1 MKKFI
6 FIIIILCIALAAAG
20 FWYWQKNPYSKEVLK
35 LEILGSGEAS
45 IFQEVEYTVKYKN
58 NGNVRL
64 EEARLIFEF
73 PEYTLLPARNAS
85 HSEAGGEEG
94 LSRRQEIGP
103 EELGDIYPGE
113 EKTFR
118 FKGRLFGKEGDIK
131 TAKAWLSYRPKN
143 LQARYESSTTFT
155 TEIKSVP
162 LTFDFDLSSKIEAG
176 RDFKFSLNYY
186 SSLDYPVS
194 NLGIR
199 IEYPSGFEFLGSDPQ
214 GLAKTEWEI
223 PLLNQAEGGRV
234 EITGRLSGEVREQKI
249 FKAVLGIWQE
259 DEFILLK
266 EITRG
271 VEINKPLLYV
281 FQRINGQSQY
291 VADAGDLLHYEIF
304 FRNIGEEPFTDLFLA
319 VNLEGRGFDL
329 ESVKADLSQF
339 EKGDNSIIW
348 DWRDVPKLRFLGQG
362 EEGKVEFW
370 VNLKD
375 QWEINSPQDKNAVL
389 KNTVLI
395 SQVKEEFETK
405 VNSKLA
411 VSQKAYFRGEVFGN
425 SGPIPPKVGETTTY
439 TIVWEAKNY
448 FNDVKNVKVKAV
460 LPLNVRLTGKISPEQ
475 ESSKFAFD
483 VQSRE
488 IIWMVR
494 DNQTMGAATG
504 VLNSAPSISFQVAL
518 TPTSGQR
525 GEVSQII
532 REAII
537 TGEDQWTESSIRGTD
552 SGVDTTLPDDST
564 VSSSQ
569 GVVQ

>member
-6 FIIIILCIALAAAG
+6 FIIIILCIALGVAG
-20 FWYWQKNPYSKEVLK
+20 FWYWQRNPYSKEILK
-35 LEILGSGEAS
+35 LEILGPGEAA

-64 EEARLIFEF
+64 EEPRLIFEF
-73 PEYTLLPARNAS
+73 PEYTLL
-85 HSEAGGEEG
+85 EEG

-113 EKTFR
+113 EKTFQ

-143 LQARYESSTTFT
+143 LQARYESTTTFT

-186 SSLDYPVS
+186 SSLDYPIS
-194 NLGIR
+194 NLGIK
-199 IEYPSGFEFLGSDPQ
+199 IEYPSDFEFLGSDPQ

-223 PLLNQAEGGRV
+223 SLLNQAEGGRV
-234 EITGRLSGEVREQKI
+234 EITGRLSGEVKEQKI
-249 FKAVLGIWQE
+249 FKAALGIWQE
-259 DEFILLK
+259 DEFVLLK

-271 VEINKPLLYV
+271 VEITRPRLFV

-291 VADAGDLLHYEIF
+291 TANPGGLLHYEIF
-304 FRNIGEEPFTDLFLA
+304 FRNIGEEPFTDLFL
-319 VNLEGRGFDL
+319 VVSLEGRGFNL
-329 ESVKADLSQF
+329 ETVKADLSQF
-339 EKGDNSIIW
+339 KKGDNSIIW

-375 QWEINSPQDKNAVL
+375 GWEISSPQEKNAVL

-395 SQVKEEFETK
+395 SQIKEEFETK

-411 VSQKAYFRGEVFGN
+411 ISQRGYFQEEVFGN

-439 TIVWEAKNY
+439 TVIWEAKNY

-460 LPLNVRLTGKISPEQ
+460 LPSNVRLTGKIFPEE

-483 VQSRE
+483 IQSRE
-488 IIWMVR
+488 IIWMVK
-494 DNQTMGAATG
+494 DDQVMEAGTG
-504 VLNSAPSISFQVAL
+504 VLNPAPNIAFQVAL
-518 TPTSGQR
+518 TPTSDQKGK
-525 GEVSQII
+525 VSPII
-532 REAII
+532 KEGII
-537 TGEDQWTESSIRGTD
+537 TGEDQWTESFIEGKTSAI
-552 SGVDTTLPDDST
+552 DTTLPDDST
-564 VSSSQ
+564 VSSGQ
-569 GVVQ
+569 GIVQ

>member
-6 FIIIILCIALAAAG
+6 FIIIILCIALGAAG
-20 FWYWQKNPYSKEVLK
+20 FWYWQRNPYSKEILK
-35 LEILGSGEAS
+35 LEILGSEEAA

-64 EEARLIFEF
+64 EEPRLIFEF
-73 PEYTLLPARNAS
+73 PEYTLL
-85 HSEAGGEEG
+85 EEG

-113 EKTFR
+113 EKTLQ

-143 LQARYESSTTFT
+143 LQARYESATTFT

-186 SSLDYPVS
+186 SSLDYPLS
-194 NLGIR
+194 NLGIK

-214 GLAKTEWEI
+214 GLAKTEWEVS
-223 PLLNQAEGGRV
+223 LLNQAEGGRI
-234 EITGRLSGEVREQKI
+234 EITGKLSGEVKEQKI
-249 FKAVLGIWQE
+249 FKATFGIWQE
-259 DEFILLK
+259 DEFVLLK

-271 VEINKPLLYV
+271 VEITRPRLFV
-281 FQRINGQSQY
+281 FQQINGQSQY
-291 VADAGDLLHYEIF
+291 IANPGDLLHYEIF
-304 FRNIGEEPFTDLFLA
+304 FRNIGEEPFTDLFLVA
-319 VNLEGRGFDL
+319 TLGGRGFDL
-329 ESVKADLSQF
+329 ETVKADSSQF
-339 EKGDNSIIW
+339 KRGDNSIIW

-370 VNLKD
+370 INLKD
-375 QWEINSPQDKNAVL
+375 EWEISSPQEKNAIL

-395 SQVKEEFETK
+395 SQIKEEFETK
-405 VNSKLA
+405 INSKLA
-411 VSQKAYFRGEVFGN
+411 ISQRGYYQEEVFGN

-439 TIVWEAKNY
+439 TIIWQAKNY

-460 LPLNVRLTGKISPEQ
+460 LPLNVRLTGKIFPEQ

-483 VQSRE
+483 IQSRE

-494 DNQTMGAATG
+494 DNQVMETGTG
-504 VLNSAPSISFQVAL
+504 VLNPAPNIAFQVAL
-518 TPTSGQR
+518 TPTSGQK
-525 GEVSQII
+525 GKVLPII
-532 REAII
+532 KEAII
-537 TGEDQWTESSIRGTD
+537 TGEDQWTESFIEGKTSAI
-552 SGVDTTLPDDST
+552 DTTLPDDLT
-564 VSSSQ
+564 VSSGQ
-569 GVVQ
+569 GIVQ

>member
-1 MKKFI
+1 MRKVI
-6 FIIIILCIALAAAG
+6 IIIIILAVILAIAG
-20 FWYWQKNPYSKEVLK
+20 YWYWQRNPYSKEILK
-35 LEILGSGEAS
+35 LEILGSEEAA

-64 EEARLIFEF
+64 EEPRLIFEF
-73 PEYTLLPARNAS
+73 PEYTLL
-85 HSEAGGEEG
+85 EEG

-113 EKTFR
+113 EKTLQ
-118 FKGRLFGKEGDIK
+118 FKGRLFGKEGDVK

-143 LQARYESSTTFT
+143 LQARYESATTFT

-186 SSLDYPVS
+186 SSLDYPLS
-194 NLGIR
+194 NLGIK

-223 PLLNQAEGGRV
+223 SLLNQAEGGRI
-234 EITGRLSGEVREQKI
+234 EITGKLSGEVKEQKI
-249 FKAVLGIWQE
+249 FKATLGIWQE
-259 DEFILLK
+259 DEFVLLK

-271 VEINKPLLYV
+271 VEITRPRLFV
-281 FQRINGQSQY
+281 FQQINGQSQY
-291 VADAGDLLHYEIF
+291 IANPGDLLHYEIF
-304 FRNIGEEPFTDLFLA
+304 FRNIGEEPFTDLFLVA
-319 VNLEGRGFDL
+319 TLGGRGFDL
-329 ESVKADLSQF
+329 ETVKADSSQF
-339 EKGDNSIIW
+339 KKGDNSIIW
-348 DWRDVPKLRFLGQG
+348 DWRDVSKLRFLGQG

-370 VNLKD
+370 INLKD
-375 QWEINSPQDKNAVL
+375 EWEISSPQEKNAIL

-395 SQVKEEFETK
+395 SQIKEEFETK
-405 VNSKLA
+405 INSKLA
-411 VSQKAYFRGEVFGN
+411 ISQRGYYQEGVFGN
-425 SGPIPPKVGETTTY
+425 SGPIPPKVDETTTY
-439 TIVWEAKNY
+439 TIIWQAKNY

-460 LPLNVRLTGKISPEQ
+460 LPSNVRLTGKIFPEQ

-483 VQSRE
+483 IQSRE

-494 DNQTMGAATG
+494 DNQVMETGTG
-504 VLNSAPSISFQVAL
+504 VLNPAPNIAFQVAL
-518 TPTSGQR
+518 TPTSGQK
-525 GEVSQII
+525 GKVLPII
-532 REAII
+532 KEAVI
-537 TGEDQWTESSIRGTD
+537 TGEDQWTESFIEGKTSAI
-552 SGVDTTLPDDST
+552 DTTLPDDST

>member
-6 FIIIILCIALAAAG
+6 FIIIILCIALGAAG
-20 FWYWQKNPYSKEVLK
+20 FWYWQRNPYSKEILK
-35 LEILGSGEAS
+35 LEILGPEEAA

-64 EEARLIFEF
+64 EEPRLIFEF

-85 HSEAGGEEG
+85 RSEAGWEEG

-113 EKTFR
+113 EKTLQ

-143 LQARYESSTTFT
+143 LQARYESATTFT

-186 SSLDYPVS
+186 SSLDYPLS
-194 NLGIR
+194 NLGIK

-223 PLLNQAEGGRV
+223 SLLNQAEGGRI
-234 EITGRLSGEVREQKI
+234 EITGKLSGEVREQKI
-249 FKAVLGIWQE
+249 FKAALGIWQE
-259 DEFILLK
+259 DEFVLLK

-271 VEINKPLLYV
+271 VEITRPRLFV

-291 VADAGDLLHYEIF
+291 IANPGGLLHYEIF
-304 FRNIGEEPFTDLFLA
+304 FRNIGEEPFTDLFLVA
-319 VNLEGRGFDL
+319 TLEGRGFDF
-329 ESVKADLSQF
+329 ETVKADLSQF
-339 EKGDNSIIW
+339 KKGDDSIIW

-375 QWEINSPQDKNAVL
+375 EWEISSPQEKNAIL

-395 SQVKEEFETK
+395 SQIKEEFETK

-411 VSQKAYFRGEVFGN
+411 ISQRGYYQEEVFGN

-439 TIVWEAKNY
+439 TIIWQAKNY

-460 LPLNVRLTGKISPEQ
+460 LPSNVRLTGKIFPEQ
-475 ESSKFAFD
+475 ESPKFAFD
-483 VQSRE
+483 IQSRE

-494 DNQTMGAATG
+494 DNQVMETGTG
-504 VLNSAPSISFQVAL
+504 VLNPAPNIAFQVAL
-518 TPTSGQR
+518 TPTPDQKGK
-525 GEVSQII
+525 VLPII
-532 REAII
+532 KEAII
-537 TGEDQWTESSIRGTD
+537 TGEDQWTESFIEGRSSAI
-552 SGVDTTLPDDST
+552 DTTLPE
-564 VSSSQ
+564 
-569 GVVQ
+569 

>member
-6 FIIIILCIALAAAG
+6 FIIIILCIVLGAAG
-20 FWYWQKNPYSKEVLK
+20 FWYWQRNPYSKEILK
-35 LEILGSGEAS
+35 LEILGSGEAA

-64 EEARLIFEF
+64 EEPRLIFEF
-73 PEYTLLPARNAS
+73 PEYTLL
-85 HSEAGGEEG
+85 EEG

-113 EKTFR
+113 EKTLQ

-131 TAKAWLSYRPKN
+131 IAKAWLSYRPKN
-143 LQARYESSTTFT
+143 LQARYESVTTFT

-186 SSLDYPVS
+186 SSLDYPLS
-194 NLGIR
+194 NLGIK
-199 IEYPSGFEFLGSDPQ
+199 IEYPPDFEFLGSDPQ

-223 PLLNQAEGGRV
+223 SLLNQAEGGRI
-234 EITGRLSGEVREQKI
+234 EITGKLSGEVKEQKI
-249 FKAVLGIWQE
+249 FKATLGIWQE
-259 DEFILLK
+259 DEFVLLK

-271 VEINKPLLYV
+271 VEITRPRLFV
-281 FQRINGQSQY
+281 FQQINGQSQY
-291 VADAGDLLHYEIF
+291 IANPGDLLHYEIF
-304 FRNIGEEPFTDLFLA
+304 FRNIGEEPFTDLFLVA
-319 VNLEGRGFDL
+319 TLGGRGFDL
-329 ESVKADLSQF
+329 ETVKADSSQF
-339 EKGDNSIIW
+339 KRGDNSIIW

-370 VNLKD
+370 INLKD
-375 QWEINSPQDKNAVL
+375 EWEISSPQEKNAIL

-395 SQVKEEFETK
+395 SQIKEEFETK
-405 VNSKLA
+405 INSKLA
-411 VSQKAYFRGEVFGN
+411 ISQRGYYQEEVFGN

-439 TIVWEAKNY
+439 TIIWQAKNY

-460 LPLNVRLTGKISPEQ
+460 LPSNVRLTGKIFPEQ

-483 VQSRE
+483 IQSRE

-494 DNQTMGAATG
+494 DNQVMETGTG
-504 VLNSAPSISFQVAL
+504 VLNPAPNIAFQVAL
-518 TPTSGQR
+518 TPTSGQK
-525 GEVSQII
+525 GKVLPII
-532 REAII
+532 KEAII
-537 TGEDQWTESSIRGTD
+537 TGEDQWTESFIEGKTSAI
-552 SGVDTTLPDDST
+552 DTTLPDDST

>member
-6 FIIIILCIALAAAG
+6 FIIIILCIALGAAG
-20 FWYWQKNPYSKEVLK
+20 FWYWQRNPYSKEILK
-35 LEILGSGEAS
+35 LEILGSEEAA

-64 EEARLIFEF
+64 EEPRLIFEF
-73 PEYTLLPARNAS
+73 PEYTLL
-85 HSEAGGEEG
+85 EEG

-113 EKTFR
+113 EKTLQ

-143 LQARYESSTTFT
+143 LQARYESATTFT

-186 SSLDYPVS
+186 SSLDYPLS
-194 NLGIR
+194 NLGIK

-214 GLAKTEWEI
+214 GLAKTEWEVS
-223 PLLNQAEGGRV
+223 LLNQAEGGRI
-234 EITGRLSGEVREQKI
+234 EITGKLSGEVKEQKI
-249 FKAVLGIWQE
+249 FKATLGIWQE
-259 DEFILLK
+259 DEFVLLK

-271 VEINKPLLYV
+271 VEITRPRLFV
-281 FQRINGQSQY
+281 FQQINGQSQY
-291 VADAGDLLHYEIF
+291 IANPGDLLHYEIF
-304 FRNIGEEPFTDLFLA
+304 FRNIGEEPFTDLFLVA
-319 VNLEGRGFDL
+319 TLGGRGFDL
-329 ESVKADLSQF
+329 ETVKADSSQF
-339 EKGDNSIIW
+339 KRGDNSIIW

-370 VNLKD
+370 INLKD
-375 QWEINSPQDKNAVL
+375 EWEISSPQEKNAIL

-395 SQVKEEFETK
+395 SQIKEEFETK
-405 VNSKLA
+405 INSKLA
-411 VSQKAYFRGEVFGN
+411 ISQRGYYQEEVFGN

-439 TIVWEAKNY
+439 TIIWQAKNY

-460 LPLNVRLTGKISPEQ
+460 LPSNVRLTGKIFPEQ

-483 VQSRE
+483 IQSRE

-494 DNQTMGAATG
+494 DNQVMETGTG
-504 VLNSAPSISFQVAL
+504 VLNPAPNIAFQVAL
-518 TPTSGQR
+518 TPTSGQK
-525 GEVSQII
+525 GKVLPII
-532 REAII
+532 KEAII
-537 TGEDQWTESSIRGTD
+537 TGEDQWTESFIEGKTSAI
-552 SGVDTTLPDDST
+552 DTTLPDDLT
-564 VSSSQ
+564 VSSGQ
-569 GVVQ
+569 GIVQ